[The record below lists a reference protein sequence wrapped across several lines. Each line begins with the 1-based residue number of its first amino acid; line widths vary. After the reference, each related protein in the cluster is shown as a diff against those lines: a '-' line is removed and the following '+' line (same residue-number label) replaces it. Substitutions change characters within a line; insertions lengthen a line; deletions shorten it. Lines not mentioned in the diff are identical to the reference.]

1 MSFPEFPPV
10 VNPAL
15 TLAEQVAD
23 RIRARLTF
31 GELTPGQ
38 RLSEA
43 ALARDMGVS
52 RNTLREAFRLLTKDG
67 LLEHKTNR
75 GVFVATPSMGA
86 IIDIYHIR
94 RIIECQALRMTHG
107 RHPAVARMAQAVA
120 AAQDAQAKQDW
131 RAVGNA
137 NMDFHAAIVELADSP
152 KLTTFYGNLA
162 AELRLAF
169 GLLKVPQ
176 DLHEP
181 YIGMNADLLAMVQE
195 GQYEAAARQL
205 DRYLSQSER
214 AVLAALSGQGGRG

>member
-1 MSFPEFPPV
+1 MADSS
-10 VNPAL
+10 L
-15 TLAEQVAD
+15 TLAEVVAD

-31 GELTPGQ
+31 GVLTPGQ

-43 ALARDMGVS
+43 ALARDLGVS

-94 RIIECQALRMTHG
+94 RIVECQALRMAHG
-107 RHPAVARMAQAVA
+107 RHPAVARMAEAVA
-120 AAQDAQAKQDW
+120 AAQAAQGHQDW

-152 KLTTFYGNLA
+152 KLTAFYGNLA

-169 GLLKVPQ
+169 GLLKLPRN
-176 DLHEP
+176 LHEP
-181 YIGMNADLLAMVQE
+181 YIGMNADLLATVQD
-195 GQYEAAARQL
+195 GQYETAARQL

-214 AVLAALSGQGGRG
+214 AVLAALSGQGGGG